1 MAAKNNK
8 AGSSGSASDDKKG
21 GEKLTF
27 QGRHTTPY
35 PKYRRGGL
43 VFTKAMAEYTTDR
56 ETLALLM
63 VDPHLDLKT
72 PDNAAAAADGGD
84 NSKSEGGGSEG
95 GGGSGDTG
103 GDAA

>member
-1 MAAKNNK
+1 MAAKNSK
-8 AGSSGSASDDKKG
+8 AGPSGSASNDKKG

-56 ETLALLM
+56 ETLARLLA
-63 VDPHLDLKT
+63 DPPLDLKT
-72 PDNAAAAADGGD
+72 PDDAAAAAGGGSGSSGD
-84 NSKSEGGGSEG
+84 DGSEG
-95 GGGSGDTG
+95 GDGSGDTG

>member
-1 MAAKNNK
+1 MAAKNSK
-8 AGSSGSASDDKKG
+8 AGPSGSASNDKKG

-63 VDPHLDLKT
+63 ADPHLGPED
-72 PDNAAAAADGGD
+72 
-84 NSKSEGGGSEG
+84 SRRRGGGRRRRKRVFR
-95 GGGSGDTG
+95 
-103 GDAA
+103 

>member
-1 MAAKNNK
+1 MAAKNSK
-8 AGSSGSASDDKKG
+8 AGSSGSASDDKNG

-35 PKYRRGGL
+35 PRYRRGGL
-43 VFTKAMAEYTTDR
+43 VFTRQMAEYTTDR

-63 VDPHLDLKT
+63 ADPHLDLKT
-72 PDNAAAAADGGD
+72 PDDAASAAGGGSGSSGD
-84 NSKSEGGGSEG
+84 DGSEG
-95 GGGSGDTG
+95 GDGSGDTG

>member
-1 MAAKNNK
+1 MAAKNSK
-8 AGSSGSASDDKKG
+8 AGSSGSVSDDKKG

-27 QGRHTTPY
+27 QARHTTPY
-35 PKYRRGGL
+35 PKYRRRGL
-43 VFTKAMAEYTTDR
+43 VFTRQMAEYTTDR

-72 PDNAAAAADGGD
+72 PDNAAAAATGGGD
-84 NSKSEGGGSEG
+84 GGGSEG
-95 GGGSGDTG
+95 GDGSGDTG

>member
-1 MAAKNNK
+1 MAAKNSK
-8 AGSSGSASDDKKG
+8 AGPSGSASGDKKG
-21 GEKLTF
+21 SEKLTF

-43 VFTKAMAEYTTDR
+43 VFTRQMAEYTTDR
-56 ETLALLM
+56 ETLALLV

-72 PDNAAAAADGGD
+72 PDDAAAAAGGSGSSGGD
-84 NSKSEGGGSEG
+84 
-95 GGGSGDTG
+95 GSGDTG

>member
-1 MAAKNNK
+1 MAAKNSK

-27 QGRHTTPY
+27 QARHTTPY

-43 VFTKAMAEYTTDR
+43 VFTRQMAEYTTDR

-72 PDNAAAAADGGD
+72 PDNAAAAATGTGD
-84 NSKSEGGGSEG
+84 DGGSEG
-95 GGGSGDTG
+95 GDGFGDTG

>member
-1 MAAKNNK
+1 MAAKNSK
-8 AGSSGSASDDKKG
+8 AGPSGSASGDKKG

-43 VFTKAMAEYTTDR
+43 VFTRQMAEYTTDR

-72 PDNAAAAADGGD
+72 PDDAAATAGGNGSSGD
-84 NSKSEGGGSEG
+84 GGSEG
-95 GGGSGDTG
+95 GNGSGDTG